1 MSHLVQPSPLA
12 ASGAEQVLTGT
23 RGVQRRN
30 WWSPFMTARLEA
42 HGHEQ
47 NSLFAF
53 GTLAPLAML
62 LISSADLVHAH

>member
-1 MSHLVQPSPLA
+1 
-12 ASGAEQVLTGT
+12 
-23 RGVQRRN
+23 
-30 WWSPFMTARLEA
+30 MTARLEA